1 MAYEP
6 QEQLT
11 GAYLVIQQGAQ
22 LGKRV
27 EVWKDCTTIGR
38 SLDCDIFLED
48 LAVHR
53 KQASILRTPSGYVL
67 RDDHGSGDSFV
78 NGRPVREQ
86 LLNDGDKLMFG
97 NTQLVFYGHE
107 GTRPFQFASSRG
119 RESQIGKKP
128 DSSSNTI
135 AKLDLTSGYGTMGSF
150 ELLPDMTLGRSREC
164 DIFLED
170 LSVSRHHATIH
181 QLPDGSYE
189 LEDHRSATG
198 TYVNGMRVIR
208 YRLLEG
214 DVVQIGRNSF
224 TFRQGRS

>member
-53 KQASILRTPSGYVL
+53 KQASILRTPSGYIL

-119 RESQIGKKP
+119 RELQIGKKP
-128 DSSSNTI
+128 DSSSNST
-135 AKLDLTSGYGTMGSF
+135 AKLDLASGYGTMRSF
-150 ELLPDMTLGRSREC
+150 ELLPDMTIGRSREC

-198 TYVNGMRVIR
+198 TYVNGMRVTR